1 MIACDQISRKEFAQL
16 RRVQTQAIDKTR
28 DLFKDSVFEEAVRL
42 GTNTPARMTYRVQ
55 SMLDCLR
62 DLITTP

>member
-42 GTNTPARMTYRVQ
+42 GTNTPARMTY
-55 SMLDCLR
+55 MLDCLR